1 MKICWSINL
10 LIHSISLNFATLII
24 KMKINFPPKN
34 LFLCYCLL
42 SSFIGFSQE
51 SKHVVSNEI
60 IGDINCSYLKS
71 EYGHGN
77 YVQLLIKNQQF
88 LYKLEQDTIFILNT
102 TDQKRLIA
110 DLKEAIVSIDNE
122 KDSFKVIRTAY
133 IISKENR
140 PMNSKVITIYNKGMS
155 ISTNLSKYFSNQLV
169 EWLTPLVL
177 SAP

>member
-1 MKICWSINL
+1 
-10 LIHSISLNFATLII
+10 
-24 KMKINFPPKN
+24 MKINFPPRN

-51 SKHVVSNEI
+51 SKHVVTNEI

-77 YVQLLIKNQQF
+77 HVQLLIKNQQF
-88 LYKLEQDTIFILNT
+88 LYKQEQDTIFILNS
-102 TDQKRLIA
+102 TDQNWLIG
-110 DLKEAIVSIDNE
+110 DLKEAVVAIDNE
-122 KDSFKVIRTAY
+122 KASFKVIRANY
-133 IISKENR
+133 IISKENT
-140 PMNSKVITIYNKGMS
+140 PMNSKVITIYNKEMS
-155 ISTNLSKYFSNQLV
+155 ISTNLNKYFSNQLI